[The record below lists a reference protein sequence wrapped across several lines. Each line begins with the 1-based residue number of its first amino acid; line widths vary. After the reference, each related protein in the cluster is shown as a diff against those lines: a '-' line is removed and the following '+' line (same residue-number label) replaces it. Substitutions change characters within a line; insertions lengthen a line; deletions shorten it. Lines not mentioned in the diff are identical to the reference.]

1 MLISSLSSQ
10 TPGPQELLPQALAA
24 RLDALDIASRRLVTG
39 RLMGE
44 RRGKRRGRSVEFDDH
59 RPYSPGDDLRHIDW
73 AAFAR
78 LDKLFLK
85 LFLEEEDL
93 LVHIVLDCSTSMLA
107 GSPTK
112 LLTAGQLA
120 CALAYVGLVNNNTVQ
135 LSAFALDE
143 NRPATGGL
151 MRLDSLRGRT
161 GTQRA
166 VSFVM
171 ECLQRASESPL
182 DRTDTLQNPTLALR
196 SIASSLT
203 GRGVLIVITDA
214 LFADATG
221 KTIDFQTPLRF
232 LPAGSTG
239 WGTYLLQ
246 VLAPGE
252 IDPTKEHAGA
262 SRNPLLG
269 DLLLTDIESRRSI
282 EISAASDAL
291 LKVRA
296 ASANFVQSLHEY
308 ARRRGIIHALMPSD
322 ADITRFTLDTLRRD
336 GLLG

>member
-10 TPGPQELLPQALAA
+10 SPAPQELLPPALAA

-135 LSAFALDE
+135 VSAFAVDQT
-143 NRPATGGL
+143 RPATGGL
-151 MRLDSLRGRT
+151 TRLDALRGRT
-161 GTQRA
+161 GTQPI
-166 VSFVM
+166 VSFI
-171 ECLQRASESPL
+171 LQCMQQASDNPL
-182 DRTDTLQNPTLALR
+182 DRPDTLQNPALALR
-196 SIASSLT
+196 SIASSLK
-203 GRGVLIVITDA
+203 GRGVLIVISDA
-214 LFADATG
+214 LFADEAG
-221 KTIDFQTPLRF
+221 KAIDFQTPLRY

-252 IDPTKEHAGA
+252 IDPLKEHAGA
-262 SRNPLLG
+262 ARNPLMG
-269 DLLLTDIESRRSI
+269 DVLLTDIESRRSV
-282 EISAASDAL
+282 EISAASDTL
-291 LKVRA
+291 VKVRN
-296 ASANFVQSLHEY
+296 ASAAFVQDLHEWS
-308 ARRRGIIHALMPSD
+308 RRRGIVHALMPSD
-322 ADITRFTLDTLRRD
+322 GDVTRFILDTLRRD
-336 GLLG
+336 GLLH